1 MIRAFFLIDND
12 WTVIDLNFSHEFSFA
27 SFTQKKKKKKI
38 IESLNLIN
46 IFVKPHNHSL
56 YISLYKHIHTWYIH
70 IYYHIYFYFIS
81 NWLRSFVIL
90 SLSLALSL
98 FLRLFDLWLI
108 GDLVDFIDISLFCS
122 LNCSVYGY
130 NYLILLLSSYNYFT
144 ISSYISNHFMW
155 SLAKVK
161 ANRFLSFPKPESDY
175 SYTQI
180 LLCRHLYRHLYWHT
194 YKKSMQRPMQTP

>member
-1 MIRAFFLIDND
+1 MIRDFFLIDND

-27 SFTQKKKKKKI
+27 SFTPKKKKKKQI

-130 NYLILLLSSYNYFT
+130 NYLIL
-144 ISSYISNHFMW
+144 
-155 SLAKVK
+155 
-161 ANRFLSFPKPESDY
+161 
-175 SYTQI
+175 
-180 LLCRHLYRHLYWHT
+180 
-194 YKKSMQRPMQTP
+194 

>member
-1 MIRAFFLIDND
+1 MNSDWLEFLT
-12 WTVIDLNFSHEFSFA
+12 WVLFRYLHP
-27 SFTQKKKKKKI
+27 KKKKKKQI

-90 SLSLALSL
+90 SLSRSFSVSTSFWSL
-98 FLRLFDLWLI
+98 IDWRFGRFYWHIFVLFSELL
-108 GDLVDFIDISLFCS
+108 C
-122 LNCSVYGY
+122 YGY

-144 ISSYISNHFMW
+144 ISSYISNHFMS

-161 ANRFLSFPKPESDY
+161 ANRFLSFPKPESDN

-194 YKKSMQRPMQTP
+194 YKKSMQRRMQTPSNAYQT